1 MFSIKIDNNI
11 IKEVTEIDIN
21 LLFPHEHVIAD
32 KKEILKANLKYKDD
46 SVIIS
51 SIIICSE
58 SKMII
63 DGHHRYFALKELG
76 FKKAPVTLIDYKSDS
91 IRTGKTNPL
100 EKKYIIDIGKSSV
113 LLEPKSTEHA
123 VYCNKSKNWEPIILL
138 SSMFKIETKEILK

>member
-21 LLFPHEHVIAD
+21 LLFPHEKVIAD

-76 FKKAPVTLIDYKSDS
+76 LEKIPVTMINYFSDKIITDKNDS
-91 IRTGKTNPL
+91 LMKNDIIENALSGKL
-100 EKKYIIDIGKSSV
+100 Y
-113 LLEPKSTEHA
+113 EPKSTKHLI
-123 VYCNKSKNWEPIILL
+123 YCEQKSDWFPITLISAL
-138 SSMFKIETKEILK
+138 FNLKLN

>member
-21 LLFPHEHVIAD
+21 LLFPHEQVIAD
-32 KKEILKANLKYKDD
+32 KKEILKTNLKYKDD

-63 DGHHRYFALKELG
+63 DGHHRYFALKELRLE
-76 FKKAPVTLIDYKSDS
+76 KIPVTMINYFSDKIITDKNDS
-91 IRTGKTNPL
+91 LMKYDIIENALNGKL
-100 EKKYIIDIGKSSV
+100 Y
-113 LLEPKSTEHA
+113 EPKSTKHLI
-123 VYCNKSKNWEPIILL
+123 YCEQKADWFPITLISAL
-138 SSMFKIETKEILK
+138 FNLKLN

>member
-21 LLFPHEHVIAD
+21 LLFPHEQVIAD
-32 KKEILKANLKYKDD
+32 KKEILKDNLKYKDD

-76 FKKAPVTLIDYKSDS
+76 IDKIPVTMISYFSDRIITDKNDS
-91 IRTGKTNPL
+91 LMKHDIIANALNGKL
-100 EKKYIIDIGKSSV
+100 Y
-113 LLEPKSTEHA
+113 EPKTTKHLI
-123 VYCNKSKNWEPIILL
+123 YCEQKAEWFPITLISAL
-138 SSMFKIETKEILK
+138 FNLKLN

>member
-21 LLFPHEHVIAD
+21 LLFPHEQVIAD
-32 KKEILKANLKYKDD
+32 KKEILKTNLKYKDD

-76 FKKAPVTLIDYKSDS
+76 LEKIPVTMINYFSDKIITDNNDS
-91 IRTGKTNPL
+91 LMKHDIIANALNGKL
-100 EKKYIIDIGKSSV
+100 Y
-113 LLEPKSTEHA
+113 EPKTTKHLI
-123 VYCNKSKNWEPIILL
+123 YCEQKADWFPITLISAL
-138 SSMFKIETKEILK
+138 FNLKLN

>member
-21 LLFPHEHVIAD
+21 LLFPHEKVIAD

-58 SKMII
+58 
-63 DGHHRYFALKELG
+63 
-76 FKKAPVTLIDYKSDS
+76 
-91 IRTGKTNPL
+91 
-100 EKKYIIDIGKSSV
+100 DI
-113 LLEPKSTEHA
+113 LP
-123 VYCNKSKNWEPIILL
+123 
-138 SSMFKIETKEILK
+138 

>member
-1 MFSIKIDNNI
+1 MLSIKIDNNI

-21 LLFPHEHVIAD
+21 LLFPHEKVIAD

-76 FKKAPVTLIDYKSDS
+76 LEKIPVTMINYFSDKIITDKNDS
-91 IRTGKTNPL
+91 LMKHDIIENALSGKL
-100 EKKYIIDIGKSSV
+100 Y
-113 LLEPKSTEHA
+113 EPKSTKHLI
-123 VYCNKSKNWEPIILL
+123 YCEQKSDWFPITLISAL
-138 SSMFKIETKEILK
+138 FNLKLN

>member
-21 LLFPHEHVIAD
+21 LLFPHEKVITD

-58 SKMII
+58 
-63 DGHHRYFALKELG
+63 
-76 FKKAPVTLIDYKSDS
+76 
-91 IRTGKTNPL
+91 
-100 EKKYIIDIGKSSV
+100 
-113 LLEPKSTEHA
+113 
-123 VYCNKSKNWEPIILL
+123 
-138 SSMFKIETKEILK
+138 